1 MPGVRRLAV
10 VAAAALVALAGAAAA
25 FTGAAQGRAETAGSY
40 CRQTGGVVRVRVPTY
55 GTNGPVAQ
63 WLPLGG
69 AAAFCEWTAKDESHI
84 TVLLG
89 TLYSTRPT
97 LAALAYL
104 TSPKPGK
111 IPGGVNPASFYCS
124 QLGGSDSFGGV
135 NAAGGGWVAV
145 GSTSDIA
152 QVCVFPD
159 GSAIDSFGIFYRTAK
174 IVRGKNLTGVLRYHP
189 ANPPH
194 VFG

>member
-1 MPGVRRLAV
+1 MPGVRRLAL
-10 VAAAALVALAGAAAA
+10 AAALLFTVAASVAGLASAAKGSAK
-25 FTGAAQGRAETAGSY
+25 TAGSY
-40 CRQTGGVVRVRVPTY
+40 CRQTGGVVKVRVPTY
-55 GTNGPVAQ
+55 GTNGPVSQ

-69 AAAFCEWTAKDESHI
+69 AATFCEWTAKDESHI
-84 TVLLG
+84 TVLLA

-104 TSPKPGK
+104 TVPKPGK
-111 IPGGVNPASFYCS
+111 IPGGLNPASFYCS

-189 ANPPH
+189 AKPPH